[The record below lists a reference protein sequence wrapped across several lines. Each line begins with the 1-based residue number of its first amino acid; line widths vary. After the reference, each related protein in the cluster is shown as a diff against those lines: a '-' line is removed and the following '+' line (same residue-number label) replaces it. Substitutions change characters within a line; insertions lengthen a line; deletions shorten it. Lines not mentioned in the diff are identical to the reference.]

1 MIKILL
7 VEDDKIIVASLS
19 EYLNSEGYLVRSVS
33 GQTAAMKL
41 LAEEKADLVL
51 LDVSLAE
58 GNGFAACRAIKA
70 EFDIPVIFLTAS
82 GDEFSTVTGF
92 DLGADDYIPKPFRPR
107 ELISRIRNVLR
118 LTGSMGKTV
127 KLGDVVVDTEKGTAV
142 KNSRDLFLSALEYG
156 AVYDAAYKDYEDIRD
171 SDRVSS
177 AAYAQVLGYAKI
189 DSANERKPYLYVLG
203 GDVASGYYKTMPVH
217 LILGTLPKDSTEII
231 LPEHLTSNGKV
242 NYKLGDTVTLDVG
255 DRTLDGR
262 RLGQDTPVYT
272 YDSETQ
278 VEIMSGE
285 RLENTEPRT
294 YTVVGIYE
302 RPTFEDYSAPGYTA
316 LTAADTKSADQSL
329 IHCYFKMHK
338 PAGVYDFMK
347 EMGYTQEHRYAYN
360 TKVLLYSGTAPF
372 DSFLTAFYSLAAII
386 IALIVF
392 GSVSL
397 IYNAFSISVSERT
410 RQFGLLSS
418 VGATRKQLRRMVLFE
433 ALAVSIV
440 GIPLGILVGIG
451 GIGIT
456 LLLIGDKFFSIVRVD
471 IPMRL
476 CVSWQAVVIAAV
488 IALVTVLISAWIPS
502 KRATGVSA
510 VEAIRQSMDIK
521 VSGRPVRTSKLAY
534 KLFGLP
540 GVLAGKH
547 YKRNRKKYRT
557 TVVSLF
563 MSIVLFVSAA
573 AFTDYMMES
582 AEGGLASDQF
592 DLIYAAESDAS
603 AAMTPDE
610 LLELLFSEPNVTGGT
625 YTKKQFLQG
634 DISREYVT
642 AMYADRFADFGMERE
657 DAAPKDFSISGY
669 LYFVADAEFNRL
681 LEKYNLKEAD
691 YYDRDKPLG
700 IALDRNIELDRRLE
714 KYVTLDSLQGDGC
727 VIEGLYYVEID
738 GYYRK
743 DSRIDEN
750 GNKVVL
756 YQNRDNENDII
767 ELPYE
772 ESFAKYTLRSEKT
785 IEEAPFFV
793 SRSTP
798 VAINMIYPYSMLES
812 VVPEA
817 ALNQFRNT
825 EYFLTS
831 SDHAASFENLATM
844 LTENGLSSRQLFD
857 YAANAE
863 TNRNVVTII
872 RVFAYGFIVL
882 ISLIAAANVFNT
894 ISTNISL
901 RRREFAMLKSVGMT
915 QKGFRRMMNYECLLY
930 GSKALLL
937 GLPVS
942 CGITYLIYRAVTTA
956 YETSFHLPWAA
967 IGIAVLSVFL
977 VVFATM
983 MYSMS
988 KVKKDNPIDAL
999 KNENL

>member
-1 MIKILL
+1 MNVFNKVTLESLKKNRTRTI
-7 VEDDKIIVASLS
+7 VTIIGIMLS
-19 EYLNSEGYLVRSVS
+19 
-33 GQTAAMKL
+33 AAMIC
-41 LAEEKADLVL
+41 ASTTLV
-51 LDVSLAE
+51 SSMQ
-58 GNGFAACRAIKA
+58 NF
-70 EFDIPVIFLTAS
+70 
-82 GDEFSTVTGF
+82 
-92 DLGADDYIPKPFRPR
+92 
-107 ELISRIRNVLR
+107 VLR
-118 LTGSMGKTV
+118 CAIHID
-127 KLGDVVVDTEKGTAV
+127 GDW
-142 KNSRDLFLSALEYG
+142 YG
-156 AVYDAAYKDYEDIRD
+156 AVYDAAYKNYEDIRD

-203 GDVASGYYKTMPVH
+203 GDVASGYFETMPVH
-217 LILGTLPKDSTEII
+217 LILGALPKDSTEII

-262 RLGQDTPVYT
+262 RLGQNTPVYA
-272 YDSETQ
+272 YDSETHTE
-278 VEIMSGE
+278 VMSGE

-329 IHCYFKMHK
+329 IHCYFKLHK
-338 PAGVYDFMK
+338 PAGVYDFMRK
-347 EMGYTQEHRYAYN
+347 MGYTQEYRYAYN

-372 DSFLTAFYSLAAII
+372 DSFLTTFYSLAAII

-433 ALAVSIV
+433 ALAVSAV

-456 LLLIGDKFFSIVRVD
+456 LLLIGDKFSSIVRAD

-502 KRATGVSA
+502 KRATGVSV

-573 AFTDYMMES
+573 AFTDYMTES

-603 AAMTPDE
+603 AAMTPDA
-610 LLELLFSEPNVTGGT
+610 LLELFFSESNVTGGT

-657 DAAPKDFSISGY
+657 DAAPKELGISGY

-714 KYVTLDSLQGDGC
+714 KYVTLDTLKGDGC

-756 YQNRDNENDII
+756 YQSRDNENDII
-767 ELPYE
+767 ELPYK

-831 SDHAASFENLATM
+831 SDHTASFENLAPV

-857 YAANAE
+857 YAANSE
-863 TNRNVVTII
+863 TNRNVITII

-901 RRREFAMLKSVGMT
+901 RHREFAMLKSVGMT

>member
-1 MIKILL
+1 MNVFNKVTLESLKKNRTRTI
-7 VEDDKIIVASLS
+7 VTIIGIMLS
-19 EYLNSEGYLVRSVS
+19 
-33 GQTAAMKL
+33 AAMIC
-41 LAEEKADLVL
+41 ASTTLV
-51 LDVSLAE
+51 SSMQ
-58 GNGFAACRAIKA
+58 NF
-70 EFDIPVIFLTAS
+70 
-82 GDEFSTVTGF
+82 
-92 DLGADDYIPKPFRPR
+92 
-107 ELISRIRNVLR
+107 VLR
-118 LTGSMGKTV
+118 CAIRID
-127 KLGDVVVDTEKGTAV
+127 GDW
-142 KNSRDLFLSALEYG
+142 YG

-203 GDVASGYYKTMPVH
+203 GDVASGYFKTMPVH

-242 NYKLGDTVTLDVG
+242 NYKLGDIVTLDVG

-316 LTAADTKSADQSL
+316 LTAADTKSADQAP
-329 IHCYFKMHK
+329 IHCYFKLHK
-338 PAGVYDFMK
+338 PAGVYDFMR
-347 EMGYTQEHRYAYN
+347 EMGYTQEYRYAYN

-476 CVSWQAVVIAAV
+476 CVSWQAVFIAAV

-502 KRATGVSA
+502 KRATRVSA

-603 AAMTPDE
+603 AAMTPDA
-610 LLELLFSEPNVTGGT
+610 LLELLFSEQNVTGGT

-642 AMYADRFADFGMERE
+642 AMFADRFSNFGMESE
-657 DAAPKDFSISGY
+657 DRAPKELGISGY

-681 LEKYNLKEAD
+681 LEKYDLKEAD

-700 IALDRNIELDRRLE
+700 VALDRNIELDRRLE
-714 KYVTLDSLQGDGC
+714 KYVTLDTLKGDGC

-756 YQNRDNENDII
+756 YQNRDNESDII
-767 ELPYE
+767 ELPCG

-831 SDHAASFENLATM
+831 SNHAASFENLATM

-983 MYSMS
+983 MYAMR

>member
-1 MIKILL
+1 
-7 VEDDKIIVASLS
+7 
-19 EYLNSEGYLVRSVS
+19 
-33 GQTAAMKL
+33 
-41 LAEEKADLVL
+41 
-51 LDVSLAE
+51 
-58 GNGFAACRAIKA
+58 
-70 EFDIPVIFLTAS
+70 
-82 GDEFSTVTGF
+82 
-92 DLGADDYIPKPFRPR
+92 
-107 ELISRIRNVLR
+107 
-118 LTGSMGKTV
+118 
-127 KLGDVVVDTEKGTAV
+127 
-142 KNSRDLFLSALEYG
+142 
-156 AVYDAAYKDYEDIRD
+156 
-171 SDRVSS
+171 
-177 AAYAQVLGYAKI
+177 
-189 DSANERKPYLYVLG
+189 
-203 GDVASGYYKTMPVH
+203 
-217 LILGTLPKDSTEII
+217 
-231 LPEHLTSNGKV
+231 
-242 NYKLGDTVTLDVG
+242 
-255 DRTLDGR
+255 
-262 RLGQDTPVYT
+262 
-272 YDSETQ
+272 
-278 VEIMSGE
+278 MSGE

-302 RPTFEDYSAPGYTA
+302 RPAFEDYSAPGYTA
-316 LTAADTKSADQSL
+316 LTAADPKSAEQSP
-329 IHCYFKMHK
+329 IHCYFKLHK

-347 EMGYTQEHRYAYN
+347 EMGYTQEYRYAYN

-502 KRATGVSA
+502 KRATSVSA

-603 AAMTPDE
+603 SAMTPDA
-610 LLELLFSEPNVTGGT
+610 LLELLFSEQNVTGGT

-642 AMYADRFADFGMERE
+642 AMFADRFADFGMERE
-657 DAAPKDFSISGY
+657 DAAPKELGISGY

-691 YYDRDKPLG
+691 YYDRDNPLG
-700 IALDRNIELDRRLE
+700 IALDRNIEFDRRLE
-714 KYVTLDSLQGDGC
+714 KYVTLDTLKGDGC

-756 YQNRDNENDII
+756 YQSRDNENDII

-798 VAINMIYPYSMLES
+798 VAINMIYPYSILES
-812 VVPEA
+812 VIPEA

-831 SDHAASFENLATM
+831 SNHTASFENLATV

-915 QKGFRRMMNYECLLY
+915 QKGFRRMMNCECLLY

-942 CGITYLIYRAVTTA
+942 CCITYLIYRAVTTA

-983 MYSMS
+983 MYAMR

>member
-1 MIKILL
+1 MNVFNKVTLESLKKNRTRTI
-7 VEDDKIIVASLS
+7 VTIIGIMLS
-19 EYLNSEGYLVRSVS
+19 
-33 GQTAAMKL
+33 AAMIC
-41 LAEEKADLVL
+41 ASTTLVSSMQNFVL
-51 LDVSLAE
+51 RCEIYS
-58 GNGFAACRAIKA
+58 
-70 EFDIPVIFLTAS
+70 S
-82 GDEFSTVTGF
+82 GDWH
-92 DLGADDYIPKPFRPR
+92 
-107 ELISRIRNVLR
+107 
-118 LTGSMGKTV
+118 
-127 KLGDVVVDTEKGTAV
+127 
-142 KNSRDLFLSALEYG
+142 G

-171 SDRVSS
+171 SGKVSS

-203 GDVASGYYKTMPVH
+203 GDVASGYFKTMPVH

-255 DRTLDGR
+255 DRTLDGK

-272 YDSETQ
+272 YDSETHTE
-278 VEIMSGE
+278 VMSGE

-294 YTVVGIYE
+294 YTVVGIYK
-302 RPTFEDYSAPGYTA
+302 RPAFEDYSAPGYTA
-316 LTAADTKSADQSL
+316 LTAADPKSAEQSP
-329 IHCYFKMHK
+329 IHCYFKLHK

-347 EMGYTQEHRYAYN
+347 EMGYTQEYRYAYN
-360 TKVLLYSGTAPF
+360 TKVLLYSGAAPF

-433 ALAVSIV
+433 ALTVSAV

-456 LLLIGDKFFSIVRVD
+456 LLLIGDKFSSIVRAD

-573 AFTDYMMES
+573 AFTDYMMET

-592 DLIYAAESDAS
+592 DLIYAAESGVS
-603 AAMTPDE
+603 AAMTPDA
-610 LLELLFSEPNVTGGT
+610 LLDLLFSEQNVTGGT

-642 AMYADRFADFGMERE
+642 AMFADRFADFGMERE
-657 DAAPKDFSISGY
+657 DAAPKELSISGY

-700 IALDRNIELDRRLE
+700 IALDRNIEFDRRLE

-831 SDHAASFENLATM
+831 SNHTASFENLATV

>member
-1 MIKILL
+1 MNVFNKVTLESLKKNRTRTI
-7 VEDDKIIVASLS
+7 VTIIGIMLS
-19 EYLNSEGYLVRSVS
+19 
-33 GQTAAMKL
+33 AAMIC
-41 LAEEKADLVL
+41 ASTTFVSSMQNFVL
-51 LDVSLAE
+51 RCEIYS
-58 GNGFAACRAIKA
+58 
-70 EFDIPVIFLTAS
+70 S
-82 GDEFSTVTGF
+82 GDWH
-92 DLGADDYIPKPFRPR
+92 
-107 ELISRIRNVLR
+107 
-118 LTGSMGKTV
+118 
-127 KLGDVVVDTEKGTAV
+127 
-142 KNSRDLFLSALEYG
+142 G

-171 SDRVSS
+171 SGKVSS

-203 GDVASGYYKTMPVH
+203 GDVVSGYFETMPVH
-217 LILGTLPKDSTEII
+217 LLLGTLPKDSTEII

-242 NYKLGDTVTLDVG
+242 NYKLGDTVTLNVG
-255 DRTLDGR
+255 NRTLDGR

-278 VEIMSGE
+278 VEVMSGE

-302 RPTFEDYSAPGYTA
+302 RPAFEDYSAPGYTA
-316 LTAADTKSADQSL
+316 LTAADTKSADQAP
-329 IHCYFKMHK
+329 IHCYFKLHK

-347 EMGYTQEHRYAYN
+347 EMGYTQEYSYAYN
-360 TKVLLYSGTAPF
+360 TTVLLYSGTAPF

-456 LLLIGDKFFSIVRVD
+456 LLLIGDKFSSIVRAD
-471 IPMRL
+471 IPMRI

-502 KRATGVSA
+502 KRATSVSA

-592 DLIYAAESDAS
+592 DLVYAAESDAS
-603 AAMTPDE
+603 AAMTPDA
-610 LLELLFSEPNVTGGT
+610 LLELLFSEQNVTGGT

-642 AMYADRFADFGMERE
+642 AMFADRFADFGMERE
-657 DAAPKDFSISGY
+657 DAAPKEFGISGY

-691 YYDRDKPLG
+691 YYDRDNPLG

-714 KYVTLDSLQGDGC
+714 KYVTLDTLQGDGC

-831 SDHAASFENLATM
+831 SDHTASFENLATV

-863 TNRNVVTII
+863 TNRNVITII

>member
-1 MIKILL
+1 MNVFNKVTLESLEKNRTRTI
-7 VEDDKIIVASLS
+7 VTIIGIMLS
-19 EYLNSEGYLVRSVS
+19 
-33 GQTAAMKL
+33 AAMIC
-41 LAEEKADLVL
+41 ASTTLV
-51 LDVSLAE
+51 S
-58 GNGFAACRAIKA
+58 
-70 EFDIPVIFLTAS
+70 S
-82 GDEFSTVTGF
+82 M
-92 DLGADDYIPKPFRPR
+92 
-107 ELISRIRNVLR
+107 RNFVLR
-118 LTGSMGKTV
+118 CAIHID
-127 KLGDVVVDTEKGTAV
+127 GDW
-142 KNSRDLFLSALEYG
+142 YG

-203 GDVASGYYKTMPVH
+203 GDVASGYFKTMPVH

-316 LTAADTKSADQSL
+316 LTAADTKSADQAP
-329 IHCYFKMHK
+329 IHCYFKLHK

-347 EMGYTQEHRYAYN
+347 EMGYTQEYRYAYN

-456 LLLIGDKFFSIVRVD
+456 LLLIGDKFFSIVRVA

-502 KRATGVSA
+502 KRATRVSA

-603 AAMTPDE
+603 AAMTPDA

-642 AMYADRFADFGMERE
+642 AMFADRFSSFGTESE
-657 DAAPKDFSISGY
+657 DAAPKELGISGY

-714 KYVTLDSLQGDGC
+714 KYVTLDTLQGDGC

-812 VVPEA
+812 VIPEA

-831 SDHAASFENLATM
+831 SNHTASFENLATV

-882 ISLIAAANVFNT
+882 ISLIAVANVFNT

-983 MYSMS
+983 IYAMR
-988 KVKKDNPIDAL
+988 KAKKDNPIDAL

>member
-1 MIKILL
+1 MNVFSKVTLESL
-7 VEDDKIIVASLS
+7 KKNRTRTVVTIIGIMLS
-19 EYLNSEGYLVRSVS
+19 
-33 GQTAAMKL
+33 AAMIC
-41 LAEEKADLVL
+41 ASTTFVSSMQNFVL
-51 LDVSLAE
+51 RCEIYS
-58 GNGFAACRAIKA
+58 
-70 EFDIPVIFLTAS
+70 S
-82 GDEFSTVTGF
+82 GDWH
-92 DLGADDYIPKPFRPR
+92 
-107 ELISRIRNVLR
+107 
-118 LTGSMGKTV
+118 
-127 KLGDVVVDTEKGTAV
+127 
-142 KNSRDLFLSALEYG
+142 G

-171 SDRVSS
+171 SGKVSS

-189 DSANERKPYLYVLG
+189 GSANEYKPYLYVLG
-203 GDVASGYYKTMPVH
+203 GDAASGYFETMPVH
-217 LILGTLPKDSTEII
+217 LLLGTLPKDSTEII

-242 NYKLGDTVTLDVG
+242 NYTLGDTVTLEVG
-255 DRTLDGR
+255 DRTLDGK

-272 YDSETQ
+272 YDSETHTE
-278 VEIMSGE
+278 VMSGE

-302 RPTFEDYSAPGYTA
+302 RPAFEDYSAPGYTA
-316 LTAADTKSADQSL
+316 LTAADPKSADQSP
-329 IHCYFKMHK
+329 IHCYFKLHK

-347 EMGYTQEHRYAYN
+347 EMGYTQEYRYAYN

-418 VGATRKQLRRMVLFE
+418 VGATKKQLRKMVLFE

-502 KRATGVSA
+502 KRATRVSA

-603 AAMTPDE
+603 SAMTPDE
-610 LLELLFSEPNVTGGT
+610 LLDLLFSDQNVTGGT

-642 AMYADRFADFGMERE
+642 AMFADRFSNFGMESE
-657 DAAPKDFSISGY
+657 DRAPKELGISGY

-681 LEKYNLKEAD
+681 LEKYDLKEAD
-691 YYDRDKPLG
+691 YYDRDNPLG

-714 KYVTLDSLQGDGC
+714 KYVTLDTLQGDGC

-817 ALNQFRNT
+817 VLNQFRNT

-831 SDHAASFENLATM
+831 SNHTASFENLAPV

-863 TNRNVVTII
+863 TDRNVVTII

-983 MYSMS
+983 MYTMR

>member
-1 MIKILL
+1 MNVFSKVTLESLKKNRTRTVVTIIGILL
-7 VEDDKIIVASLS
+7 S
-19 EYLNSEGYLVRSVS
+19 
-33 GQTAAMKL
+33 AAMIC
-41 LAEEKADLVL
+41 ASTTLVSSMQNFVL
-51 LDVSLAE
+51 RCEIYS
-58 GNGFAACRAIKA
+58 
-70 EFDIPVIFLTAS
+70 S
-82 GDEFSTVTGF
+82 GDWH
-92 DLGADDYIPKPFRPR
+92 
-107 ELISRIRNVLR
+107 
-118 LTGSMGKTV
+118 
-127 KLGDVVVDTEKGTAV
+127 
-142 KNSRDLFLSALEYG
+142 G

-171 SDRVSS
+171 SGKVSS
-177 AAYAQVLGYAKI
+177 AAHAQVLGYAKI

-203 GDVASGYYKTMPVH
+203 GDVASGYFKTMPVH
-217 LILGTLPKDSTEII
+217 LILGTLPKDPTEII

-242 NYKLGDTVTLDVG
+242 NYTLGDTVTLDVG

-316 LTAADTKSADQSL
+316 LTAADTKSADQAP
-329 IHCYFKMHK
+329 IHCYFKLHK

-347 EMGYTQEHRYAYN
+347 EMGYTQEYRYAYN

-502 KRATGVSA
+502 KRATRVSA

-603 AAMTPDE
+603 SAMTPDE
-610 LLELLFSEPNVTGGT
+610 LLDLLFSDQNVTGGT

-642 AMYADRFADFGMERE
+642 AMYAGRFADFGMERE
-657 DAAPKDFSISGY
+657 DAAPKELSISGY

-691 YYDRDKPLG
+691 YYDREKPLG
-700 IALDRNIELDRRLE
+700 LALDRNIELDRRLE
-714 KYVTLDSLQGDGC
+714 KYVTLDTLKGDGC

-756 YQNRDNENDII
+756 YQNRDNESDII
-767 ELPYE
+767 ELPYG

-812 VVPEA
+812 VIPEA

-825 EYFLTS
+825 EYFLIS
-831 SDHAASFENLATM
+831 SNHAASFENLATM

-863 TNRNVVTII
+863 TNRNVITII

-983 MYSMS
+983 MYAMS

>member
-1 MIKILL
+1 MNVFNKVTLESLKKNRTRTI
-7 VEDDKIIVASLS
+7 VTIIGIMLS
-19 EYLNSEGYLVRSVS
+19 
-33 GQTAAMKL
+33 AAMIC
-41 LAEEKADLVL
+41 ASTTLV
-51 LDVSLAE
+51 SSMQ
-58 GNGFAACRAIKA
+58 NF
-70 EFDIPVIFLTAS
+70 
-82 GDEFSTVTGF
+82 
-92 DLGADDYIPKPFRPR
+92 
-107 ELISRIRNVLR
+107 VLR
-118 LTGSMGKTV
+118 CAIHID
-127 KLGDVVVDTEKGTAV
+127 GDW
-142 KNSRDLFLSALEYG
+142 YG

-189 DSANERKPYLYVLG
+189 DSANEYKPYLYVLG
-203 GDVASGYYKTMPVH
+203 GDVASGYFKTMPVH

-316 LTAADTKSADQSL
+316 LTAADTKSADQTP
-329 IHCYFKMHK
+329 IHCYFKLHK

-347 EMGYTQEHRYAYN
+347 EMGYTQEYRYAYN

-418 VGATRKQLRRMVLFE
+418 VGATKKQLRRMVLFE

-603 AAMTPDE
+603 AAMTPDA
-610 LLELLFSEPNVTGGT
+610 LLELLFSEQNVTGGT

-634 DISREYVT
+634 DISHEYVT
-642 AMYADRFADFGMERE
+642 AMYAGRFADFGTESE

-681 LEKYNLKEAD
+681 LEKYDLKEAD

-714 KYVTLDSLQGDGC
+714 KYVTLDTLKGDGC

-812 VVPEA
+812 VIPEA

-831 SDHAASFENLATM
+831 SDHTASFENLTPV

-983 MYSMS
+983 MYAMS

>member
-1 MIKILL
+1 MNVFNKVTLESLKKNRTRTI
-7 VEDDKIIVASLS
+7 VTIIGIMLS
-19 EYLNSEGYLVRSVS
+19 
-33 GQTAAMKL
+33 AAMIC
-41 LAEEKADLVL
+41 ASTTLV
-51 LDVSLAE
+51 S
-58 GNGFAACRAIKA
+58 
-70 EFDIPVIFLTAS
+70 S
-82 GDEFSTVTGF
+82 M
-92 DLGADDYIPKPFRPR
+92 
-107 ELISRIRNVLR
+107 RNFVLR
-118 LTGSMGKTV
+118 CAIHID
-127 KLGDVVVDTEKGTAV
+127 GDW
-142 KNSRDLFLSALEYG
+142 YG

-203 GDVASGYYKTMPVH
+203 GDVASGYFKTMPVH

-831 SDHAASFENLATM
+831 SNHTASFENLATV

>member
-1 MIKILL
+1 MNVFNKVTLESLKKNRTRTI
-7 VEDDKIIVASLS
+7 VTIIGIMLS
-19 EYLNSEGYLVRSVS
+19 
-33 GQTAAMKL
+33 AAMTC
-41 LAEEKADLVL
+41 ASTTFVSSMQNFVL
-51 LDVSLAE
+51 RCEIYS
-58 GNGFAACRAIKA
+58 
-70 EFDIPVIFLTAS
+70 S
-82 GDEFSTVTGF
+82 GDWH
-92 DLGADDYIPKPFRPR
+92 
-107 ELISRIRNVLR
+107 
-118 LTGSMGKTV
+118 
-127 KLGDVVVDTEKGTAV
+127 
-142 KNSRDLFLSALEYG
+142 G

-171 SDRVSS
+171 SGKVSS

-203 GDVASGYYKTMPVH
+203 GDVASGYFETMPVH
-217 LILGTLPKDSTEII
+217 LLLGTLPKDSTEII

-242 NYKLGDTVTLDVG
+242 NYKLGDTVTLNVG
-255 DRTLDGR
+255 NRTLDGR
-262 RLGQDTPVYT
+262 RLGQGTPVYT

-278 VEIMSGE
+278 VEVMSGE

-302 RPTFEDYSAPGYTA
+302 RPAFEDYSAPGYTA
-316 LTAADTKSADQSL
+316 LTAADTKSADQAP
-329 IHCYFKMHK
+329 IHCYFKLHK

-347 EMGYTQEHRYAYN
+347 EMGYTQEYRYAYN

-418 VGATRKQLRRMVLFE
+418 VGATKKQLRRMVLFE
-433 ALAVSIV
+433 ALAVSAV

-456 LLLIGDKFFSIVRVD
+456 LLLIGDKFSSIVRAD
-471 IPMRL
+471 IPMRI
-476 CVSWQAVVIAAV
+476 CVSWQAVLIAAV

-603 AAMTPDE
+603 SAMTPDA
-610 LLELLFSEPNVTGGT
+610 LLELLFSESNVTGGT

-642 AMYADRFADFGMERE
+642 AMFADRFSNLGMERE
-657 DAAPKDFSISGY
+657 DAAPKELGISGY

-714 KYVTLDSLQGDGC
+714 KYVTLDTLQGDGC
-727 VIEGLYYVEID
+727 MIEGLYYVEID

-812 VVPEA
+812 VIPEA

-831 SDHAASFENLATM
+831 SNHTASFENLATV

>member
-1 MIKILL
+1 MNVFNKVTLESLKKNRTRTIVTIIGIIL
-7 VEDDKIIVASLS
+7 S
-19 EYLNSEGYLVRSVS
+19 
-33 GQTAAMKL
+33 AAMIC
-41 LAEEKADLVL
+41 ASTTFVSSMQNFVL
-51 LDVSLAE
+51 RCEIYS
-58 GNGFAACRAIKA
+58 
-70 EFDIPVIFLTAS
+70 S
-82 GDEFSTVTGF
+82 GDWH
-92 DLGADDYIPKPFRPR
+92 
-107 ELISRIRNVLR
+107 
-118 LTGSMGKTV
+118 
-127 KLGDVVVDTEKGTAV
+127 
-142 KNSRDLFLSALEYG
+142 G

-171 SDRVSS
+171 SGKVSS

-203 GDVASGYYKTMPVH
+203 GDVVSGYFETMPVH
-217 LILGTLPKDSTEII
+217 LLLGMLPKDSTEII

-242 NYKLGDTVTLDVG
+242 NYKLGDTVTLNVG
-255 DRTLDGR
+255 NRTLDGR
-262 RLGQDTPVYT
+262 RLGQGTPVYT

-302 RPTFEDYSAPGYTA
+302 RPAFEDYSAPGYTA
-316 LTAADTKSADQSL
+316 LTAADTKSADQAP
-329 IHCYFKMHK
+329 IHCYFKLHK

-347 EMGYTQEHRYAYN
+347 EMGYTQEYRYAYN
-360 TKVLLYSGTAPF
+360 TTVLLYSGTAPF

-603 AAMTPDE
+603 SAMTPDA
-610 LLELLFSEPNVTGGT
+610 LLELLFSEQNVTGGT

-642 AMYADRFADFGMERE
+642 AMFADRFADFGMESE
-657 DAAPKDFSISGY
+657 DRAPKDFSISGY

-714 KYVTLDSLQGDGC
+714 KYVTLDTLKGDGC

-831 SDHAASFENLATM
+831 SNHTASFENLAPV

>member
-1 MIKILL
+1 MNVFSKVTLESL
-7 VEDDKIIVASLS
+7 KKNRTRTVVTIIGIMLS
-19 EYLNSEGYLVRSVS
+19 
-33 GQTAAMKL
+33 AAMIC
-41 LAEEKADLVL
+41 ASTTFVSSMQNFVL
-51 LDVSLAE
+51 RCEIYS
-58 GNGFAACRAIKA
+58 
-70 EFDIPVIFLTAS
+70 S
-82 GDEFSTVTGF
+82 GDWH
-92 DLGADDYIPKPFRPR
+92 
-107 ELISRIRNVLR
+107 
-118 LTGSMGKTV
+118 
-127 KLGDVVVDTEKGTAV
+127 
-142 KNSRDLFLSALEYG
+142 G

-171 SDRVSS
+171 SGKVSS

-189 DSANERKPYLYVLG
+189 GSANEYKPYLYVLG
-203 GDVASGYYKTMPVH
+203 GDAASGYFETMPVH
-217 LILGTLPKDSTEII
+217 LLLGTLPKDSTEII

-242 NYKLGDTVTLDVG
+242 NYTLGDTVTLEVG
-255 DRTLDGR
+255 DRTLDGK

-272 YDSETQ
+272 YDSETHTE
-278 VEIMSGE
+278 VMSGE

-302 RPTFEDYSAPGYTA
+302 RPAFEDYSAPGYTA
-316 LTAADTKSADQSL
+316 LTAADPKSADQSP
-329 IHCYFKMHK
+329 IHCYFKLHK

-347 EMGYTQEHRYAYN
+347 AMGYTQEYRYAYN

-410 RQFGLLSS
+410 KQFGLLSS
-418 VGATRKQLRRMVLFE
+418 VGATKKQLRRMVLFE
-433 ALAVSIV
+433 ALTVSAV

-456 LLLIGDKFFSIVRVD
+456 LLLIGDKFSSIVRAD

-540 GVLAGKH
+540 SVLAGKH

-603 AAMTPDE
+603 AAMTPDA
-610 LLELLFSEPNVTGGT
+610 LLELLFSEQNVTGGT

-642 AMYADRFADFGMERE
+642 AMFADRFADFGMERE
-657 DAAPKDFSISGY
+657 DATPKELSISGY

-691 YYDRDKPLG
+691 YYDREKPLG
-700 IALDRNIELDRRLE
+700 LALDRNIELDRRLE
-714 KYVTLDSLQGDGC
+714 KYVTLDTLKGDGC

-772 ESFAKYTLRSEKT
+772 EYFAKYTLRSEKT

-798 VAINMIYPYSMLES
+798 VAINMIYPYSMIES

-831 SDHAASFENLATM
+831 SDHAASFENLATV

-915 QKGFRRMMNYECLLY
+915 QKGFRRMMNCECLLY

-942 CGITYLIYRAVTTA
+942 CGITYLIYRAITTA

-983 MYSMS
+983 MYAMR
-988 KVKKDNPIDAL
+988 KVKKDHPIDAL

>member
-1 MIKILL
+1 MQ
-7 VEDDKIIVASLS
+7 
-19 EYLNSEGYLVRSVS
+19 NF
-33 GQTAAMKL
+33 
-41 LAEEKADLVL
+41 VL
-51 LDVSLAE
+51 RCEIYS
-58 GNGFAACRAIKA
+58 
-70 EFDIPVIFLTAS
+70 S
-82 GDEFSTVTGF
+82 GDWH
-92 DLGADDYIPKPFRPR
+92 
-107 ELISRIRNVLR
+107 
-118 LTGSMGKTV
+118 
-127 KLGDVVVDTEKGTAV
+127 
-142 KNSRDLFLSALEYG
+142 G

-171 SDRVSS
+171 SGKVSS

-203 GDVASGYYKTMPVH
+203 GDVASGYFETMPVH
-217 LILGTLPKDSTEII
+217 LILGTLPKDPTEII

-242 NYKLGDTVTLDVG
+242 NYTLGDTVTLDVG

-316 LTAADTKSADQSL
+316 LTAADTKSADQSP
-329 IHCYFKMHK
+329 IHCYFKLHK

-347 EMGYTQEHRYAYN
+347 EMGYTQEYRYAYN

-456 LLLIGDKFFSIVRVD
+456 LLLIGDKFSSIVRAD
-471 IPMRL
+471 IPMRI
-476 CVSWQAVVIAAV
+476 CVSWQAILIAAV
-488 IALVTVLISAWIPS
+488 IALITVLISAWIPS

-603 AAMTPDE
+603 SAMTPDA
-610 LLELLFSEPNVTGGT
+610 LLDLLFSEQNVTGGT

-642 AMYADRFADFGMERE
+642 AMFADRFSNFGMESE
-657 DAAPKDFSISGY
+657 DRAPKELGISGY

-691 YYDRDKPLG
+691 YYDRDNPLG
-700 IALDRNIELDRRLE
+700 IALDRNIEFDRRLE
-714 KYVTLDSLQGDGC
+714 KFVTLDTLKGDGC

-738 GYYRK
+738 GYYRI

-812 VVPEA
+812 VIPEA

-831 SDHAASFENLATM
+831 SNHAASFENLATM

-863 TNRNVVTII
+863 TNRNVITII

-983 MYSMS
+983 MYSMR

>member
-1 MIKILL
+1 MNVFNKVTLESL
-7 VEDDKIIVASLS
+7 KKNRTRTVVTIIGIMLS
-19 EYLNSEGYLVRSVS
+19 
-33 GQTAAMKL
+33 AAMIC
-41 LAEEKADLVL
+41 ASTTFVSSMQNFVL
-51 LDVSLAE
+51 RCEIYS
-58 GNGFAACRAIKA
+58 
-70 EFDIPVIFLTAS
+70 S
-82 GDEFSTVTGF
+82 GDWH
-92 DLGADDYIPKPFRPR
+92 
-107 ELISRIRNVLR
+107 
-118 LTGSMGKTV
+118 
-127 KLGDVVVDTEKGTAV
+127 
-142 KNSRDLFLSALEYG
+142 G

-171 SDRVSS
+171 SGKVSS

-189 DSANERKPYLYVLG
+189 DSANEHKPYLYVLG
-203 GDVASGYYKTMPVH
+203 GDVASGYFETMPVH

-242 NYKLGDTVTLDVG
+242 NYKLGDTVTLEVG

-316 LTAADTKSADQSL
+316 LTAADTNSADQAP
-329 IHCYFKMHK
+329 IHCYFKLHK

-347 EMGYTQEHRYAYN
+347 EMGYTQEYRYAYN

-456 LLLIGDKFFSIVRVD
+456 LLLIGDKFFSIVRVN

-502 KRATGVSA
+502 KRATRVSA

-603 AAMTPDE
+603 AAMTPDA
-610 LLELLFSEPNVTGGT
+610 LLELLFSEQNVTGGT

-657 DAAPKDFSISGY
+657 DATPKDLSISGY
-669 LYFVADAEFNRL
+669 LYFVADAEFNKL
-681 LEKYNLKEAD
+681 LEKYNLKESD

-714 KYVTLDSLQGDGC
+714 KYVTLDTLKGDGC

-756 YQNRDNENDII
+756 YQNRDNESDII
-767 ELPYE
+767 ELPYG

-831 SDHAASFENLATM
+831 SNHAASFENLATM

-863 TNRNVVTII
+863 TNRNVITII

-915 QKGFRRMMNYECLLY
+915 QKGFRRMMNCECLLY

>member
-1 MIKILL
+1 
-7 VEDDKIIVASLS
+7 
-19 EYLNSEGYLVRSVS
+19 
-33 GQTAAMKL
+33 
-41 LAEEKADLVL
+41 
-51 LDVSLAE
+51 
-58 GNGFAACRAIKA
+58 
-70 EFDIPVIFLTAS
+70 
-82 GDEFSTVTGF
+82 
-92 DLGADDYIPKPFRPR
+92 
-107 ELISRIRNVLR
+107 
-118 LTGSMGKTV
+118 
-127 KLGDVVVDTEKGTAV
+127 
-142 KNSRDLFLSALEYG
+142 
-156 AVYDAAYKDYEDIRD
+156 
-171 SDRVSS
+171 
-177 AAYAQVLGYAKI
+177 
-189 DSANERKPYLYVLG
+189 
-203 GDVASGYYKTMPVH
+203 MPVH

-242 NYKLGDTVTLDVG
+242 NYTLGDTVTLDVG

-316 LTAADTKSADQSL
+316 LTAADTKSADQAP
-329 IHCYFKMHK
+329 IHCYFKLHK

-347 EMGYTQEHRYAYN
+347 EMGYTQEYRYAYN

-502 KRATGVSA
+502 KRATRVSA

-603 AAMTPDE
+603 AAMTPDA
-610 LLELLFSEPNVTGGT
+610 LLELLFSEQNVTGGT

-642 AMYADRFADFGMERE
+642 AMFADRFSNLGMESE
-657 DAAPKDFSISGY
+657 DRAPKELGISGY

-691 YYDRDKPLG
+691 YYDREKPLG
-700 IALDRNIELDRRLE
+700 LALDRNIELDRRLE
-714 KYVTLDSLQGDGC
+714 KYVTLDTLKGDGC

-831 SDHAASFENLATM
+831 SDHTASFENLATV

>member
-1 MIKILL
+1 MNVFNKVTLESLKKNRTRTI
-7 VEDDKIIVASLS
+7 VTIIGIMLS
-19 EYLNSEGYLVRSVS
+19 
-33 GQTAAMKL
+33 AAMIC
-41 LAEEKADLVL
+41 ASTTLV
-51 LDVSLAE
+51 SSMQ
-58 GNGFAACRAIKA
+58 NF
-70 EFDIPVIFLTAS
+70 
-82 GDEFSTVTGF
+82 
-92 DLGADDYIPKPFRPR
+92 
-107 ELISRIRNVLR
+107 VLR
-118 LTGSMGKTV
+118 CAIHID
-127 KLGDVVVDTEKGTAV
+127 GDW
-142 KNSRDLFLSALEYG
+142 YG

-203 GDVASGYYKTMPVH
+203 GDVASGYFKTMPVH

-329 IHCYFKMHK
+329 IHCYFKLHK

-347 EMGYTQEHRYAYN
+347 EMGYTQEYRYAYN

-502 KRATGVSA
+502 KRATRISA

-573 AFTDYMMES
+573 AFTDYMTES

-603 AAMTPDE
+603 SAMRPDA
-610 LLELLFSEPNVTGGT
+610 LLELLFSEQNVTGGT

-642 AMYADRFADFGMERE
+642 AMFADRFADFGMESE
-657 DAAPKDFSISGY
+657 DRAPKDFSISGY

-714 KYVTLDSLQGDGC
+714 KYVTLDTLKGDGC

-831 SDHAASFENLATM
+831 SNHTASFENLAPV

-863 TNRNVVTII
+863 TDRNVVTII

-983 MYSMS
+983 MYAMR

>member
-1 MIKILL
+1 MNVFNKVTLESLKKNRTRTI
-7 VEDDKIIVASLS
+7 VTIIGIMLS
-19 EYLNSEGYLVRSVS
+19 
-33 GQTAAMKL
+33 AAMIC
-41 LAEEKADLVL
+41 ASTTLV
-51 LDVSLAE
+51 SSMQ
-58 GNGFAACRAIKA
+58 NF
-70 EFDIPVIFLTAS
+70 
-82 GDEFSTVTGF
+82 
-92 DLGADDYIPKPFRPR
+92 
-107 ELISRIRNVLR
+107 VLR
-118 LTGSMGKTV
+118 CTIHID
-127 KLGDVVVDTEKGTAV
+127 GDW
-142 KNSRDLFLSALEYG
+142 YG
-156 AVYDAAYKDYEDIRD
+156 AVYDAAYKDYEDIRN

-177 AAYAQVLGYAKI
+177 TAYAQVLGYAKI

-203 GDVASGYYKTMPVH
+203 GDVASGYFKTMPVH

-316 LTAADTKSADQSL
+316 LTAADTKSADQSP
-329 IHCYFKMHK
+329 IHCYFKLHK

-347 EMGYTQEHRYAYN
+347 EMGYTQEYRYAYN

-502 KRATGVSA
+502 KRATRVSA

-603 AAMTPDE
+603 SAMTPDA
-610 LLELLFSEPNVTGGT
+610 LLELLFSEQNVTGGT

-642 AMYADRFADFGMERE
+642 AMFADRFADFGMERE
-657 DAAPKDFSISGY
+657 DAAPKNLSISGY

-691 YYDRDKPLG
+691 YYDRDNPLG

-714 KYVTLDSLQGDGC
+714 KYVTLDTLKGDGC

-831 SDHAASFENLATM
+831 SNHTASFENLAPV

-863 TNRNVVTII
+863 TNRNVVTIV

-915 QKGFRRMMNYECLLY
+915 QKGFRRMMNCECLLY

-956 YETSFHLPWAA
+956 YETFFHLPWAA

-983 MYSMS
+983 IYAMR
-988 KVKKDNPIDAL
+988 KAKKDNPIDAL

>member
-1 MIKILL
+1 MNVFNKVTLESLKKNRTRTI
-7 VEDDKIIVASLS
+7 VTIIGIMLS
-19 EYLNSEGYLVRSVS
+19 
-33 GQTAAMKL
+33 AAMIC
-41 LAEEKADLVL
+41 ASTTLV
-51 LDVSLAE
+51 SSMQ
-58 GNGFAACRAIKA
+58 NF
-70 EFDIPVIFLTAS
+70 
-82 GDEFSTVTGF
+82 
-92 DLGADDYIPKPFRPR
+92 
-107 ELISRIRNVLR
+107 VLR
-118 LTGSMGKTV
+118 CAIHID
-127 KLGDVVVDTEKGTAV
+127 GDWYA
-142 KNSRDLFLSALEYG
+142 

-203 GDVASGYYKTMPVH
+203 GDVASGYFETMPVH

-231 LPEHLTSNGKV
+231 LPEHLTLNGKV
-242 NYKLGDTVTLDVG
+242 NYKLGDTVTLDMG

-278 VEIMSGE
+278 VEVMSGE

-302 RPTFEDYSAPGYTA
+302 RPAFEDYSAPGYTA
-316 LTAADTKSADQSL
+316 LTAADSKSAEQSP
-329 IHCYFKMHK
+329 IHCYFKLHK

-347 EMGYTQEHRYAYN
+347 EMGYTQEYRYAYN
-360 TKVLLYSGTAPF
+360 TKVLLYSGATRF

-440 GIPLGILVGIG
+440 GIPLGILAGIG

-476 CVSWQAVVIAAV
+476 CVSWQTVVIAVV

-502 KRATGVSA
+502 KRATSVSA

-563 MSIVLFVSAA
+563 MSIVLFVSAV

-603 AAMTPDE
+603 AAMTPDT
-610 LLELLFSEPNVTGGT
+610 LLELLFSEQNVTGGT

-642 AMYADRFADFGMERE
+642 AMFADRFADFGMERE
-657 DAAPKDFSISGY
+657 DAAPKELGISGY

-681 LEKYNLKEAD
+681 LEKYNLKGAD
-691 YYDRDKPLG
+691 YYDRDNPLG
-700 IALDRNIELDRRLE
+700 IALDRNIEFDRRLE
-714 KYVTLDSLQGDGC
+714 KYVTLDTLKSDGC

-743 DSRIDEN
+743 DSRFDEN

-831 SDHAASFENLATM
+831 SNHTASFENLATV

-942 CGITYLIYRAVTTA
+942 CGITYLIYRAATTA

-983 MYSMS
+983 MYAMS

>member
-1 MIKILL
+1 MNVFSKVTLESL
-7 VEDDKIIVASLS
+7 KKNRTRTVVTIIGIMLS
-19 EYLNSEGYLVRSVS
+19 
-33 GQTAAMKL
+33 AAMIC
-41 LAEEKADLVL
+41 ASTTFVSSMQNFVL
-51 LDVSLAE
+51 RCEIYS
-58 GNGFAACRAIKA
+58 
-70 EFDIPVIFLTAS
+70 S
-82 GDEFSTVTGF
+82 GDWH
-92 DLGADDYIPKPFRPR
+92 
-107 ELISRIRNVLR
+107 
-118 LTGSMGKTV
+118 
-127 KLGDVVVDTEKGTAV
+127 
-142 KNSRDLFLSALEYG
+142 G

-171 SDRVSS
+171 SGKVSS

-189 DSANERKPYLYVLG
+189 GSANEYKPYLYVLG
-203 GDVASGYYKTMPVH
+203 GDAASGYFETMPVH
-217 LILGTLPKDSTEII
+217 LLLGTLPKDSTEII

-242 NYKLGDTVTLDVG
+242 NYKLGDTITLDVG

-316 LTAADTKSADQSL
+316 LTAADTKSADQAP
-329 IHCYFKMHK
+329 IHCYFKLHK

-347 EMGYTQEHRYAYN
+347 EMGYTQEYRYAYN

-502 KRATGVSA
+502 KRATRVSA

-603 AAMTPDE
+603 AAMTPDA
-610 LLELLFSEPNVTGGT
+610 LLELLFSEQNVTGGT

-642 AMYADRFADFGMERE
+642 AMFADRFSNFGMERE
-657 DAAPKDFSISGY
+657 DAAPKELSISGY

-714 KYVTLDSLQGDGC
+714 KYVTLDTLKGDVC

-817 ALNQFRNT
+817 SLNQFHNT

-831 SDHAASFENLATM
+831 SDHTASFENLATV

-863 TNRNVVTII
+863 TNRNVITII

-915 QKGFRRMMNYECLLY
+915 QKGFRRMMNCECLLY

-983 MYSMS
+983 MYAMR

>member
-1 MIKILL
+1 MNVFNKVTLESL
-7 VEDDKIIVASLS
+7 KKNRTRTVVTIIGIMLS
-19 EYLNSEGYLVRSVS
+19 
-33 GQTAAMKL
+33 AAMIC
-41 LAEEKADLVL
+41 ASTTFVSSMQNFVL
-51 LDVSLAE
+51 RCEIYS
-58 GNGFAACRAIKA
+58 
-70 EFDIPVIFLTAS
+70 S
-82 GDEFSTVTGF
+82 GDWH
-92 DLGADDYIPKPFRPR
+92 
-107 ELISRIRNVLR
+107 
-118 LTGSMGKTV
+118 
-127 KLGDVVVDTEKGTAV
+127 
-142 KNSRDLFLSALEYG
+142 G

-171 SDRVSS
+171 SGKVSS

-189 DSANERKPYLYVLG
+189 GSANEYKPYLYVLG
-203 GDVASGYYKTMPVH
+203 GDAASGYFETMPVH
-217 LILGTLPKDSTEII
+217 LLLGTLPKDSTEII

-242 NYKLGDTVTLDVG
+242 NYTLGDTVTLEVG
-255 DRTLDGR
+255 DRTLDGK

-272 YDSETQ
+272 YDSETHTE
-278 VEIMSGE
+278 VMSGE

-302 RPTFEDYSAPGYTA
+302 RPAFEDYSAPGYTA
-316 LTAADTKSADQSL
+316 LTAADPKSAEQSL
-329 IHCYFKMHK
+329 IHCYFKLHK

-347 EMGYTQEHRYAYN
+347 EMGYTQEYRYAYN

-418 VGATRKQLRRMVLFE
+418 VGATKKQLRRMVLFE

-502 KRATGVSA
+502 KRATRVSA

-592 DLIYAAESDAS
+592 DLIYAAESDAT
-603 AAMTPDE
+603 AAMTPDA
-610 LLELLFSEPNVTGGT
+610 LLELLLSEQNVTGGT

-642 AMYADRFADFGMERE
+642 ATYVDRFADFGMESE
-657 DAAPKDFSISGY
+657 DAVPKDLGISGY
-669 LYFVADAEFNRL
+669 LYFVADTEFNRL

-714 KYVTLDSLQGDGC
+714 KYVTLDTLKGDGC

-756 YQNRDNENDII
+756 YQNRDNKSDII
-767 ELPYE
+767 ELPYG
-772 ESFAKYTLRSEKT
+772 ESFAKYTLRSEK
-785 IEEAPFFV
+785 PLRRL
-793 SRSTP
+793 RS
-798 VAINMIYPYSMLES
+798 
-812 VVPEA
+812 
-817 ALNQFRNT
+817 
-825 EYFLTS
+825 
-831 SDHAASFENLATM
+831 
-844 LTENGLSSRQLFD
+844 LS
-857 YAANAE
+857 
-863 TNRNVVTII
+863 
-872 RVFAYGFIVL
+872 
-882 ISLIAAANVFNT
+882 AAA
-894 ISTNISL
+894 
-901 RRREFAMLKSVGMT
+901 RRWPS
-915 QKGFRRMMNYECLLY
+915 
-930 GSKALLL
+930 
-937 GLPVS
+937 
-942 CGITYLIYRAVTTA
+942 I
-956 YETSFHLPWAA
+956 
-967 IGIAVLSVFL
+967 
-977 VVFATM
+977 
-983 MYSMS
+983 
-988 KVKKDNPIDAL
+988 
-999 KNENL
+999 

>member
-1 MIKILL
+1 MNVFNKVTLESLKKNRTRTI
-7 VEDDKIIVASLS
+7 VTIIGIMLS
-19 EYLNSEGYLVRSVS
+19 
-33 GQTAAMKL
+33 AAMIC
-41 LAEEKADLVL
+41 ASTTLVSSMQNFVL
-51 LDVSLAE
+51 RCEIYS
-58 GNGFAACRAIKA
+58 
-70 EFDIPVIFLTAS
+70 S
-82 GDEFSTVTGF
+82 GDWH
-92 DLGADDYIPKPFRPR
+92 
-107 ELISRIRNVLR
+107 
-118 LTGSMGKTV
+118 
-127 KLGDVVVDTEKGTAV
+127 
-142 KNSRDLFLSALEYG
+142 G

-171 SDRVSS
+171 SGRVSF

-203 GDVASGYYKTMPVH
+203 GDAASGYFETMPVH
-217 LILGTLPKDSTEII
+217 LLLGTLPKDSTEII
-231 LPEHLTSNGKV
+231 LPEHLSTNGKV

-255 DRTLDGR
+255 DRMLDGR
-262 RLGQDTPVYT
+262 RLGQDTPIYA
-272 YDSETQ
+272 YDSETHTE
-278 VEIMSGE
+278 VMSSE
-285 RLENTEPRT
+285 RFENTEPRT

-316 LTAADTKSADQSL
+316 LTAADTNSADQSP
-329 IHCYFKMHK
+329 IHCYFKLHK

-347 EMGYTQEHRYAYN
+347 EMGYTQEYRYAYN

-418 VGATRKQLRRMVLFE
+418 VGATKKQLRKMVLFE
-433 ALAVSIV
+433 ALAVSAV

-456 LLLIGDKFFSIVRVD
+456 LLLIGDKFFSIVRAD

-488 IALVTVLISAWIPS
+488 IALITVLISAWIPS
-502 KRATGVSA
+502 KRATRVSA

-603 AAMTPDE
+603 SAMTPDA
-610 LLELLFSEPNVTGGT
+610 LLELLFSEQNVTGGT

-657 DAAPKDFSISGY
+657 DAAPKELGISGY

-681 LEKYNLKEAD
+681 LKKYDLKEAD

-714 KYVTLDSLQGDGC
+714 KYVTLDTLKGDGC

-831 SDHAASFENLATM
+831 SDHTASFENLATV

-857 YAANAE
+857 YAANEE
-863 TNRNVVTII
+863 TNRNVITII

>member
-1 MIKILL
+1 MNVFNKVTLESLEKNRTRTI
-7 VEDDKIIVASLS
+7 VTIIGIMLS
-19 EYLNSEGYLVRSVS
+19 
-33 GQTAAMKL
+33 AAMIC
-41 LAEEKADLVL
+41 ASTTLV
-51 LDVSLAE
+51 S
-58 GNGFAACRAIKA
+58 
-70 EFDIPVIFLTAS
+70 S
-82 GDEFSTVTGF
+82 M
-92 DLGADDYIPKPFRPR
+92 
-107 ELISRIRNVLR
+107 RNFVLR
-118 LTGSMGKTV
+118 CAIHID
-127 KLGDVVVDTEKGTAV
+127 GDW
-142 KNSRDLFLSALEYG
+142 YG

-203 GDVASGYYKTMPVH
+203 GDVASGYFKTMPVH

-278 VEIMSGE
+278 VDVMSGE
-285 RLENTEPRT
+285 RLKNTEPRT

-316 LTAADTKSADQSL
+316 LTAADTKSADQAP
-329 IHCYFKMHK
+329 IHCYFKLHK

-347 EMGYTQEHRYAYN
+347 EMGYTQEYRYAYN

-456 LLLIGDKFFSIVRVD
+456 LLLIGDKFFSIVRVA

-502 KRATGVSA
+502 KRATRVSA

-603 AAMTPDE
+603 AAMTPDA

-642 AMYADRFADFGMERE
+642 AMFADRFSSFGTESE
-657 DAAPKDFSISGY
+657 DAAPKELGISGY

-714 KYVTLDSLQGDGC
+714 KYVTLDTLQGDGC

-812 VVPEA
+812 VIPEA

-831 SDHAASFENLATM
+831 SNHTASFENLATV

>member
-1 MIKILL
+1 MNVFNKVTLESL
-7 VEDDKIIVASLS
+7 KKNRTRTVVTIIGIMLS
-19 EYLNSEGYLVRSVS
+19 
-33 GQTAAMKL
+33 AAMIC
-41 LAEEKADLVL
+41 ASTTLV
-51 LDVSLAE
+51 SSMQ
-58 GNGFAACRAIKA
+58 NF
-70 EFDIPVIFLTAS
+70 
-82 GDEFSTVTGF
+82 
-92 DLGADDYIPKPFRPR
+92 
-107 ELISRIRNVLR
+107 VLR
-118 LTGSMGKTV
+118 CAIHID
-127 KLGDVVVDTEKGTAV
+127 GDW
-142 KNSRDLFLSALEYG
+142 YG

-171 SDRVSS
+171 SDRVFS
-177 AAYAQVLGYAKI
+177 AACAQVLGYAKI
-189 DSANERKPYLYVLG
+189 GSANEYKPYLYVLG
-203 GDVASGYYKTMPVH
+203 GDVASGYFKTMPVH

-262 RLGQDTPVYT
+262 RLGQDTPIYT

-285 RLENTEPRT
+285 MLENTEPRT

-316 LTAADTKSADQSL
+316 LTAADTKSTDQAP
-329 IHCYFKMHK
+329 IHCYFKLHK

-347 EMGYTQEHRYAYN
+347 EMGYTQEYRYAYN

-418 VGATRKQLRRMVLFE
+418 VGATKKQLRKMVLFE

-502 KRATGVSA
+502 KRATRVSA

-592 DLIYAAESDAS
+592 DLIYAAELDAS
-603 AAMTPDE
+603 AAMTPDA
-610 LLELLFSEPNVTGGT
+610 LLELLFSEQNVTGGT

-642 AMYADRFADFGMERE
+642 AMFADRFSDFGTESE

-700 IALDRNIELDRRLE
+700 IALDRNIELDRQLE
-714 KYVTLDSLQGDGC
+714 KYVTLDTLKGDGC

-756 YQNRDNENDII
+756 YQSRDNENDII
-767 ELPYE
+767 ELPHE

-831 SDHAASFENLATM
+831 SDHAASFENLATV

>member
-1 MIKILL
+1 MNVFNKVTLESL
-7 VEDDKIIVASLS
+7 KKNRTRTVVTIIGIMLS
-19 EYLNSEGYLVRSVS
+19 
-33 GQTAAMKL
+33 AAMIC
-41 LAEEKADLVL
+41 ASTTLVSSMQNFVL
-51 LDVSLAE
+51 RCEIYS
-58 GNGFAACRAIKA
+58 
-70 EFDIPVIFLTAS
+70 S
-82 GDEFSTVTGF
+82 GDW
-92 DLGADDYIPKPFRPR
+92 
-107 ELISRIRNVLR
+107 
-118 LTGSMGKTV
+118 
-127 KLGDVVVDTEKGTAV
+127 
-142 KNSRDLFLSALEYG
+142 YG

-171 SDRVSS
+171 SGKVSS

-189 DSANERKPYLYVLG
+189 GSANEYKPYLYVLG
-203 GDVASGYYKTMPVH
+203 GDAASGYFETMPVH
-217 LILGTLPKDSTEII
+217 LILGTLPKDPTEII

-242 NYKLGDTVTLDVG
+242 NYTLGDTVTLEVG
-255 DRTLDGR
+255 DRMLDGK
-262 RLGQDTPVYT
+262 RLGQDTPIYA
-272 YDSETQ
+272 YDSETHTE
-278 VEIMSGE
+278 VMSGE
-285 RLENTEPRT
+285 GLENTEPRT

-316 LTAADTKSADQSL
+316 LTAADTKSADQSP
-329 IHCYFKMHK
+329 IHCYFKLHK

-347 EMGYTQEHRYAYN
+347 EMGYTQEYRYAYN

-502 KRATGVSA
+502 KRATRVSA

-521 VSGRPVRTSKLAY
+521 VSGRPVRTSKLSY

-603 AAMTPDE
+603 AAMMPDA
-610 LLELLFSEPNVTGGT
+610 LLELLFSEQNVTGGT

-642 AMYADRFADFGMERE
+642 AMFADRFSNFCMESE
-657 DAAPKDFSISGY
+657 DRAPKKLGISGY

-681 LEKYNLKEAD
+681 LEKYDLKEAD
-691 YYDRDKPLG
+691 YYDRDNPLG

-714 KYVTLDSLQGDGC
+714 KYVTLDTLKGDVC

-756 YQNRDNENDII
+756 YQNRDNESDII

-831 SDHAASFENLATM
+831 SNHAASFENLATT

-863 TNRNVVTII
+863 TNRNVITII

-901 RRREFAMLKSVGMT
+901 RRREFAMLKSVGIT
-915 QKGFRRMMNYECLLY
+915 QKGFRRMMNCECLLY

-942 CGITYLIYRAVTTA
+942 CGITYLIYRAITTA

-983 MYSMS
+983 MYAMR

>member
-1 MIKILL
+1 MNVFNKVTLESLKKNRTRTI
-7 VEDDKIIVASLS
+7 VTIIGIMLS
-19 EYLNSEGYLVRSVS
+19 
-33 GQTAAMKL
+33 AAMIC
-41 LAEEKADLVL
+41 ASTTFVSSMQNFVL
-51 LDVSLAE
+51 RCEIYS
-58 GNGFAACRAIKA
+58 
-70 EFDIPVIFLTAS
+70 S
-82 GDEFSTVTGF
+82 GDWH
-92 DLGADDYIPKPFRPR
+92 
-107 ELISRIRNVLR
+107 
-118 LTGSMGKTV
+118 
-127 KLGDVVVDTEKGTAV
+127 
-142 KNSRDLFLSALEYG
+142 G

-171 SDRVSS
+171 SGKVSS

-189 DSANERKPYLYVLG
+189 DSANEHKPYLYVLG
-203 GDVASGYYKTMPVH
+203 GDVASGYFETMPVH
-217 LILGTLPKDSTEII
+217 LILGTLPKDPTEII

-242 NYKLGDTVTLDVG
+242 NYTLGDTVTLEVG

-302 RPTFEDYSAPGYTA
+302 RPAFEDYAAPGYTA
-316 LTAADTKSADQSL
+316 LTAADTKSAEQSP
-329 IHCYFKMHK
+329 IHCYFKLHK

-347 EMGYTQEHRYAYN
+347 ETGYTQEYGYAYN
-360 TKVLLYSGTAPF
+360 TKILLYSGAAPF

-410 RQFGLLSS
+410 KQFGLLSS
-418 VGATRKQLRRMVLFE
+418 VGATKKQLRRMVLFE
-433 ALAVSIV
+433 ALAVSAV

-456 LLLIGDKFFSIVRVD
+456 LLLIGDKFSSIVRAD
-471 IPMRL
+471 IPMRI
-476 CVSWQAVVIAAV
+476 CVSWQAVLIAAA
-488 IALVTVLISAWIPS
+488 IALITVLISAWIPS
-502 KRATGVSA
+502 KRATRVSA

-603 AAMTPDE
+603 AAMTPDA
-610 LLELLFSEPNVTGGT
+610 LLELLFSEQNVTGGT

-642 AMYADRFADFGMERE
+642 AMFAGRFADFGMERE
-657 DAAPKDFSISGY
+657 DAAPKDLGISGY
-669 LYFVADAEFNRL
+669 LYFVADTEFNRL

-691 YYDRDKPLG
+691 YYDRDNPLG
-700 IALDRNIELDRRLE
+700 IALDRNIEFDRRLE
-714 KYVTLDSLQGDGC
+714 KFVTLDTLKGDGC
-727 VIEGLYYVEID
+727 MIEGLYYAEID

-756 YQNRDNENDII
+756 YQNRDNESDII

-812 VVPEA
+812 VVPKA

-831 SDHAASFENLATM
+831 SNHAASFENLATM

-863 TNRNVVTII
+863 TNRNVITII

>member
-1 MIKILL
+1 MNVFNKVTLESLKKNRTRTI
-7 VEDDKIIVASLS
+7 VTIIGIMLS
-19 EYLNSEGYLVRSVS
+19 
-33 GQTAAMKL
+33 AAMIC
-41 LAEEKADLVL
+41 ASTTLV
-51 LDVSLAE
+51 SSMQ
-58 GNGFAACRAIKA
+58 NF
-70 EFDIPVIFLTAS
+70 
-82 GDEFSTVTGF
+82 
-92 DLGADDYIPKPFRPR
+92 
-107 ELISRIRNVLR
+107 VLR
-118 LTGSMGKTV
+118 CAIHID
-127 KLGDVVVDTEKGTAV
+127 GDW
-142 KNSRDLFLSALEYG
+142 YG

-203 GDVASGYYKTMPVH
+203 GDVASGYFKTMPVH

-329 IHCYFKMHK
+329 IHCYFKLHK

-347 EMGYTQEHRYAYN
+347 EMGYTQEYRYAYN

-488 IALVTVLISAWIPS
+488 IVLVTVLISAWIPS
-502 KRATGVSA
+502 KRATRISA

-563 MSIVLFVSAA
+563 MSIVLFVSAT
-573 AFTDYMMES
+573 AFTDYMTES

-603 AAMTPDE
+603 AAMTPDA
-610 LLELLFSEPNVTGGT
+610 LLELLFSEQNVTGGT

-642 AMYADRFADFGMERE
+642 AMFADRFSNFGMERE
-657 DAAPKDFSISGY
+657 DATPKDLSISGY

-714 KYVTLDSLQGDGC
+714 KYVTLDTLKGDGC

-756 YQNRDNENDII
+756 YQSRDNENDII
-767 ELPYE
+767 ELPYG

-831 SDHAASFENLATM
+831 SNHTASFENLATV

-983 MYSMS
+983 MYSMN
-988 KVKKDNPIDAL
+988 KVKKDDPIDAL

>member
-1 MIKILL
+1 MNVFSKVTLESL
-7 VEDDKIIVASLS
+7 KKNRTRTVVTIIGIMLS
-19 EYLNSEGYLVRSVS
+19 
-33 GQTAAMKL
+33 AAMIC
-41 LAEEKADLVL
+41 ASTTFVSSMQNFVL
-51 LDVSLAE
+51 RCEIYS
-58 GNGFAACRAIKA
+58 
-70 EFDIPVIFLTAS
+70 S
-82 GDEFSTVTGF
+82 GDW
-92 DLGADDYIPKPFRPR
+92 
-107 ELISRIRNVLR
+107 
-118 LTGSMGKTV
+118 
-127 KLGDVVVDTEKGTAV
+127 
-142 KNSRDLFLSALEYG
+142 YG

-171 SDRVSS
+171 SGKVSS

-189 DSANERKPYLYVLG
+189 GSANEYKPYLYVLG
-203 GDVASGYYKTMPVH
+203 GDAASGYFETMPVH
-217 LILGTLPKDSTEII
+217 LLLGTLPKDSTEII

-242 NYKLGDTVTLDVG
+242 NYTLGDTVTLEVG
-255 DRTLDGR
+255 DRTLDGK

-272 YDSETQ
+272 YDSETHTE
-278 VEIMSGE
+278 VMSGE

-302 RPTFEDYSAPGYTA
+302 RPAFEDYAAPGYTA
-316 LTAADTKSADQSL
+316 LTAADTKSAEQSP
-329 IHCYFKMHK
+329 IHCYFKLHK

-347 EMGYTQEHRYAYN
+347 EMGYTQEYRYAYN

-433 ALAVSIV
+433 ALTVSAV

-456 LLLIGDKFFSIVRVD
+456 LLLIGDKFSSIVRAD

-510 VEAIRQSMDIK
+510 VEAIRQSIDIK

-603 AAMTPDE
+603 AAMTPDA
-610 LLELLFSEPNVTGGT
+610 LLELLFSEQNVTGGT

-657 DAAPKDFSISGY
+657 DAAPKELSISGY
-669 LYFVADAEFNRL
+669 LYFVADVEFNRL
-681 LEKYNLKEAD
+681 LEKYDLKEAD

-714 KYVTLDSLQGDGC
+714 KYVTLDTLQGDGC

-793 SRSTP
+793 SLSTP

-831 SDHAASFENLATM
+831 SDHTASFENLATV

-857 YAANAE
+857 YAANEE
-863 TNRNVVTII
+863 TNRNVITII

-983 MYSMS
+983 MYAMR

>member
-1 MIKILL
+1 MSVFSKVTLESL
-7 VEDDKIIVASLS
+7 KKNRTRTVVTIIGIMLS
-19 EYLNSEGYLVRSVS
+19 
-33 GQTAAMKL
+33 AAMIC
-41 LAEEKADLVL
+41 ASTTLV
-51 LDVSLAE
+51 SSMQ
-58 GNGFAACRAIKA
+58 NF
-70 EFDIPVIFLTAS
+70 
-82 GDEFSTVTGF
+82 
-92 DLGADDYIPKPFRPR
+92 
-107 ELISRIRNVLR
+107 VLR
-118 LTGSMGKTV
+118 CAIHID
-127 KLGDVVVDTEKGTAV
+127 GDWHGV
-142 KNSRDLFLSALEYG
+142 
-156 AVYDAAYKDYEDIRD
+156 VYDAAYKDYEDIRD

-203 GDVASGYYKTMPVH
+203 GDVASGYFETMPVH
-217 LILGTLPKDSTEII
+217 LLLGTLPKDSTEII

-255 DRTLDGR
+255 DRMLDGR
-262 RLGQDTPVYT
+262 RLGQGTPVYT

-278 VEIMSGE
+278 VEVMSGE

-302 RPTFEDYSAPGYTA
+302 RPAFEDYSAPGYTA
-316 LTAADTKSADQSL
+316 LTAADPKSAEQSP
-329 IHCYFKMHK
+329 IHCYFKLHK

-347 EMGYTQEHRYAYN
+347 EMGYTQEYRYAYN
-360 TKVLLYSGTAPF
+360 TKVLLYSGATRF

-440 GIPLGILVGIG
+440 GIPLGILAGIG

-456 LLLIGDKFFSIVRVD
+456 LLLIGDRFFSIVRVD

-502 KRATGVSA
+502 KRATRVSA

-603 AAMTPDE
+603 SAMTPDA
-610 LLELLFSEPNVTGGT
+610 LLELLFSEQNVTGGT

-642 AMYADRFADFGMERE
+642 AMFADRFADFGMERE
-657 DAAPKDFSISGY
+657 DRAPKELGISGY

-691 YYDRDKPLG
+691 YYDRDNPLG
-700 IALDRNIELDRRLE
+700 IALDRNIEFDRRLE
-714 KYVTLDSLQGDGC
+714 KYVTLDTLKGDGC

-767 ELPYE
+767 ELPYG

-798 VAINMIYPYSMLES
+798 VAINMIYPYSMLDR

-831 SDHAASFENLATM
+831 SNHTASFENLATV

-983 MYSMS
+983 MYAMS

>member
-1 MIKILL
+1 
-7 VEDDKIIVASLS
+7 
-19 EYLNSEGYLVRSVS
+19 
-33 GQTAAMKL
+33 
-41 LAEEKADLVL
+41 
-51 LDVSLAE
+51 
-58 GNGFAACRAIKA
+58 
-70 EFDIPVIFLTAS
+70 
-82 GDEFSTVTGF
+82 
-92 DLGADDYIPKPFRPR
+92 
-107 ELISRIRNVLR
+107 
-118 LTGSMGKTV
+118 
-127 KLGDVVVDTEKGTAV
+127 
-142 KNSRDLFLSALEYG
+142 
-156 AVYDAAYKDYEDIRD
+156 
-171 SDRVSS
+171 
-177 AAYAQVLGYAKI
+177 
-189 DSANERKPYLYVLG
+189 
-203 GDVASGYYKTMPVH
+203 MPVH

-242 NYKLGDTVTLDVG
+242 NYTLGDTVTLDVG

-316 LTAADTKSADQSL
+316 LTAADTKSADQAP
-329 IHCYFKMHK
+329 IHCYFKLHK

-347 EMGYTQEHRYAYN
+347 EMGYTQEYRYAYN

-433 ALAVSIV
+433 ALAVSAV

-502 KRATGVSA
+502 KRATRVSA

-603 AAMTPDE
+603 SAMTPDA
-610 LLELLFSEPNVTGGT
+610 LLELLFSEQNVTGGT

-642 AMYADRFADFGMERE
+642 AMFAGRFADFGMERE
-657 DAAPKDFSISGY
+657 DAAPKELGISGY

-691 YYDRDKPLG
+691 YYDREKPLG
-700 IALDRNIELDRRLE
+700 LALDRNIELDRRLE
-714 KYVTLDSLQGDGC
+714 KYVTLDTLKGDGC

-831 SDHAASFENLATM
+831 SNHTASFENLAPV

>member
-1 MIKILL
+1 MNVFNKVTLESL
-7 VEDDKIIVASLS
+7 KKNRTRTVVTIIGIMLS
-19 EYLNSEGYLVRSVS
+19 
-33 GQTAAMKL
+33 AAMIC
-41 LAEEKADLVL
+41 ASTTFVSSMQNFVL
-51 LDVSLAE
+51 RCEIYS
-58 GNGFAACRAIKA
+58 
-70 EFDIPVIFLTAS
+70 S
-82 GDEFSTVTGF
+82 GDWH
-92 DLGADDYIPKPFRPR
+92 
-107 ELISRIRNVLR
+107 
-118 LTGSMGKTV
+118 
-127 KLGDVVVDTEKGTAV
+127 
-142 KNSRDLFLSALEYG
+142 G
-156 AVYDAAYKDYEDIRD
+156 AVYDAVYKDYEDIRD
-171 SDRVSS
+171 SGKVSS
-177 AAYAQVLGYAKI
+177 AAHAQVLGYAKI

-203 GDVASGYYKTMPVH
+203 GDVASGYFETMPVH
-217 LILGTLPKDSTEII
+217 LILGTLPKDPTEII

-242 NYKLGDTVTLDVG
+242 NYTLGDTVTLDVG
-255 DRTLDGR
+255 DRTLDGK
-262 RLGQDTPVYT
+262 RLGQDTPVYA
-272 YDSETQ
+272 YDSEMQ
-278 VEIMSGE
+278 VEVMSGE

-302 RPTFEDYSAPGYTA
+302 RPAFEDYFAPGYTA
-316 LTAADTKSADQSL
+316 LTAADTKSADQSP
-329 IHCYFKMHK
+329 IHCYFKLHK

-347 EMGYTQEHRYAYN
+347 EMGYTQEYRYAYN

-433 ALAVSIV
+433 ALAVSAV

-456 LLLIGDKFFSIVRVD
+456 LLLIGDKFSSIVRAD
-471 IPMRL
+471 IPMRI

-502 KRATGVSA
+502 KRATRVSA

-573 AFTDYMMES
+573 AFTDYMTES

-603 AAMTPDE
+603 STMTPDA
-610 LLELLFSEPNVTGGT
+610 LLELLFSEQNVTGGT

-642 AMYADRFADFGMERE
+642 AMFADRFSNLGMESE
-657 DAAPKDFSISGY
+657 DRAPKELGISGY

-681 LEKYNLKEAD
+681 LEKYNLMEAD

-700 IALDRNIELDRRLE
+700 IALDRNIEFDRRLE
-714 KYVTLDSLQGDGC
+714 KYVTLDTLKGDGC

-738 GYYRK
+738 GYYRI

-798 VAINMIYPYSMLES
+798 VAINMIYPHSMLES
-812 VVPEA
+812 VIPEA

-831 SDHAASFENLATM
+831 SNHAASFENLATM

-863 TNRNVVTII
+863 TNRNVITII

-915 QKGFRRMMNYECLLY
+915 QKGFRRMMNCECLLY

>member
-1 MIKILL
+1 MNVFSKVTLESL
-7 VEDDKIIVASLS
+7 KKNRTRTVVTIIGIMLS
-19 EYLNSEGYLVRSVS
+19 
-33 GQTAAMKL
+33 AAMIC
-41 LAEEKADLVL
+41 ASTTFVSSMQNFVL
-51 LDVSLAE
+51 RCEIYS
-58 GNGFAACRAIKA
+58 
-70 EFDIPVIFLTAS
+70 S
-82 GDEFSTVTGF
+82 GDWH
-92 DLGADDYIPKPFRPR
+92 
-107 ELISRIRNVLR
+107 
-118 LTGSMGKTV
+118 
-127 KLGDVVVDTEKGTAV
+127 
-142 KNSRDLFLSALEYG
+142 G

-171 SDRVSS
+171 SGKVSS

-189 DSANERKPYLYVLG
+189 GSANEYKPYLYVLG
-203 GDVASGYYKTMPVH
+203 GDAASGYFETMPVH
-217 LILGTLPKDSTEII
+217 LLLGTLPKDSTEII

-242 NYKLGDTVTLDVG
+242 NYTLGDTVTLEVG
-255 DRTLDGR
+255 DRTLDGK

-272 YDSETQ
+272 YDSETHTE
-278 VEIMSGE
+278 VMSGE

-316 LTAADTKSADQSL
+316 LTAADTKSADQAP
-329 IHCYFKMHK
+329 IHCYFKLHK

-433 ALAVSIV
+433 ALTVSAV

-456 LLLIGDKFFSIVRVD
+456 LLLIGDKFSSIVRAD
-471 IPMRL
+471 IPMRI

-502 KRATGVSA
+502 KRATRVSA

-603 AAMTPDE
+603 SAMRPDA
-610 LLELLFSEPNVTGGT
+610 LLELLFSEQNVTGGT

-642 AMYADRFADFGMERE
+642 AMYAGHFADFGMERE
-657 DAAPKDFSISGY
+657 DATPKDLGISGY
-669 LYFVADAEFNRL
+669 LYFVADTEFNRL

-700 IALDRNIELDRRLE
+700 IALDRNIEFDRRLE
-714 KYVTLDSLQGDGC
+714 KYVTLDTLKGDGC

-756 YQNRDNENDII
+756 YQNRDNESNII

-831 SDHAASFENLATM
+831 SNHAASFENLATM

-983 MYSMS
+983 MYAMR

>member
-1 MIKILL
+1 MNVFNKVTLESL
-7 VEDDKIIVASLS
+7 KKNRTRTVVTIIGIMLS
-19 EYLNSEGYLVRSVS
+19 
-33 GQTAAMKL
+33 AAMIC
-41 LAEEKADLVL
+41 ASTTFVSSMQNFVL
-51 LDVSLAE
+51 RCEIYS
-58 GNGFAACRAIKA
+58 
-70 EFDIPVIFLTAS
+70 S
-82 GDEFSTVTGF
+82 GDWH
-92 DLGADDYIPKPFRPR
+92 
-107 ELISRIRNVLR
+107 
-118 LTGSMGKTV
+118 
-127 KLGDVVVDTEKGTAV
+127 
-142 KNSRDLFLSALEYG
+142 G

-171 SDRVSS
+171 SGKVSS

-203 GDVASGYYKTMPVH
+203 GDAASGYFETMPVH
-217 LILGTLPKDSTEII
+217 LLLGTLPKDSTEII

-242 NYKLGDTVTLDVG
+242 NYTLGDTVTLEVG
-255 DRTLDGR
+255 DRTLDGK

-272 YDSETQ
+272 YDSETHTE
-278 VEIMSGE
+278 VMSGE

-302 RPTFEDYSAPGYTA
+302 RPAFEDYSAPGYTA
-316 LTAADTKSADQSL
+316 LTAADPKSAEQSL
-329 IHCYFKMHK
+329 IHCYFKLHK

-347 EMGYTQEHRYAYN
+347 EMGYTQEYRYAYN

-410 RQFGLLSS
+410 KQFGLLSS
-418 VGATRKQLRRMVLFE
+418 VGATKKQLRRMVLFE
-433 ALAVSIV
+433 ALAVSAV

-456 LLLIGDKFFSIVRVD
+456 LLLIGDKFSSIVRAD

-502 KRATGVSA
+502 KRATRVSA

-540 GVLAGKH
+540 SVLAGKH

-603 AAMTPDE
+603 AAMTPDT
-610 LLELLFSEPNVTGGT
+610 LLELLFSEQNVTGGT
-625 YTKKQFLQG
+625 YTKKQFFQG

-642 AMYADRFADFGMERE
+642 AIYADRFADFGMERE
-657 DAAPKDFSISGY
+657 DRAPKELSISGY
-669 LYFVADAEFNRL
+669 LYFVADAEFNKL
-681 LEKYNLKEAD
+681 LEKYNLKESD
-691 YYDRDKPLG
+691 YYGRDKPLG

-714 KYVTLDSLQGDGC
+714 KYVTLDTLKGDGC

-756 YQNRDNENDII
+756 YQNRDNESDII

-831 SDHAASFENLATM
+831 SNHAASFENLATV

>member
-1 MIKILL
+1 MNVFNKVTLESLEKNRTRTI
-7 VEDDKIIVASLS
+7 VTIIGIMLS
-19 EYLNSEGYLVRSVS
+19 
-33 GQTAAMKL
+33 AAMIC
-41 LAEEKADLVL
+41 ASTTLV
-51 LDVSLAE
+51 S
-58 GNGFAACRAIKA
+58 
-70 EFDIPVIFLTAS
+70 S
-82 GDEFSTVTGF
+82 M
-92 DLGADDYIPKPFRPR
+92 
-107 ELISRIRNVLR
+107 RNFVLR
-118 LTGSMGKTV
+118 CAIHID
-127 KLGDVVVDTEKGTAV
+127 GDW
-142 KNSRDLFLSALEYG
+142 YG

-203 GDVASGYYKTMPVH
+203 GDVASGYFKTMPVH

-316 LTAADTKSADQSL
+316 LTAADTKSADQAP
-329 IHCYFKMHK
+329 IHCYFKLHK

-347 EMGYTQEHRYAYN
+347 EMGYTQEYRYAYN

-456 LLLIGDKFFSIVRVD
+456 LLLIGDKFFSIVRVA

-502 KRATGVSA
+502 KRATRVSA

-603 AAMTPDE
+603 AAMTPDA

-642 AMYADRFADFGMERE
+642 AMFADRFSSFGTESE
-657 DAAPKDFSISGY
+657 DAAPKELGISGY

-714 KYVTLDSLQGDGC
+714 KYVTLDTLQGDGC

-812 VVPEA
+812 VIPEA

-831 SDHAASFENLATM
+831 SNHTASFENLATV

-882 ISLIAAANVFNT
+882 ISLIAVANVFNT

-988 KVKKDNPIDAL
+988 KVKKTIPSTP
-999 KNENL
+999 

>member
-1 MIKILL
+1 MNVFSKVTLESLKKNRTRTI
-7 VEDDKIIVASLS
+7 VTIIGIMLS
-19 EYLNSEGYLVRSVS
+19 
-33 GQTAAMKL
+33 AAMIC
-41 LAEEKADLVL
+41 ASTTFVSSMQNFVL
-51 LDVSLAE
+51 RCEIYS
-58 GNGFAACRAIKA
+58 
-70 EFDIPVIFLTAS
+70 S
-82 GDEFSTVTGF
+82 GDW
-92 DLGADDYIPKPFRPR
+92 
-107 ELISRIRNVLR
+107 
-118 LTGSMGKTV
+118 
-127 KLGDVVVDTEKGTAV
+127 
-142 KNSRDLFLSALEYG
+142 YG

-189 DSANERKPYLYVLG
+189 GSANERKPYLYVLG
-203 GDVASGYYKTMPVH
+203 GDVASGYFKTMPVH

-242 NYKLGDTVTLDVG
+242 NYTLGDTVTLDVG

-272 YDSETQ
+272 YDSETHT
-278 VEIMSGE
+278 EIMSGE

-329 IHCYFKMHK
+329 IHCYFKLHK
-338 PAGVYDFMK
+338 PAGVYDFMR
-347 EMGYTQEHRYAYN
+347 EMGYTQEYRYAYN

-456 LLLIGDKFFSIVRVD
+456 LLLIGDKFSSIVRAD

-476 CVSWQAVVIAAV
+476 CVSWQAVVIAAA
-488 IALVTVLISAWIPS
+488 IALITVLISAWIPS

-540 GVLAGKH
+540 SVLAGKH

-603 AAMTPDE
+603 AAMTPDA
-610 LLELLFSEPNVTGGT
+610 LLELLFSEQNVTGGT

-642 AMYADRFADFGMERE
+642 AMFADRFADFGMERE
-657 DAAPKDFSISGY
+657 DATPKELSISGY

-691 YYDRDKPLG
+691 YYDREKPLG
-700 IALDRNIELDRRLE
+700 LALDRNIELDRRLE
-714 KYVTLDSLQGDGC
+714 KYVTLDTLKGDGC

-798 VAINMIYPYSMLES
+798 VAINMIYPYSMIES

-831 SDHAASFENLATM
+831 SDHAASFENLATV

-915 QKGFRRMMNYECLLY
+915 QKGFRRMMNCECLLY

-942 CGITYLIYRAVTTA
+942 CGITYLIYRAITTA

-983 MYSMS
+983 MYAMR

>member
-1 MIKILL
+1 MNVFNKVTLESLKKNRTRTI
-7 VEDDKIIVASLS
+7 VTIIGIMLS
-19 EYLNSEGYLVRSVS
+19 
-33 GQTAAMKL
+33 AAMIC
-41 LAEEKADLVL
+41 ASTTFVSSMQNFVL
-51 LDVSLAE
+51 RCEIYS
-58 GNGFAACRAIKA
+58 
-70 EFDIPVIFLTAS
+70 S
-82 GDEFSTVTGF
+82 GDWH
-92 DLGADDYIPKPFRPR
+92 
-107 ELISRIRNVLR
+107 
-118 LTGSMGKTV
+118 
-127 KLGDVVVDTEKGTAV
+127 
-142 KNSRDLFLSALEYG
+142 G

-171 SDRVSS
+171 SGKVSS

-203 GDVASGYYKTMPVH
+203 GDVASSYFETMPVH
-217 LILGTLPKDSTEII
+217 LILGALPKDSTEII

-316 LTAADTKSADQSL
+316 LTAADPKSADQSL
-329 IHCYFKMHK
+329 IHCYFKLHK

-347 EMGYTQEHRYAYN
+347 EMGYTQEYRYAYN

-456 LLLIGDKFFSIVRVD
+456 LLLIGDKFSSIVRAD
-471 IPMRL
+471 IPMRI

-610 LLELLFSEPNVTGGT
+610 LLDLLFSDQNVTGGT

-642 AMYADRFADFGMERE
+642 AMFADRFSNFGMESE
-657 DAAPKDFSISGY
+657 DRAPKELGISGY
-669 LYFVADAEFNRL
+669 LYFVADTEFNRL

-700 IALDRNIELDRRLE
+700 IALDRNIGFDRRLE
-714 KYVTLDSLQGDGC
+714 KYVTMDTLQGDGC

-767 ELPYE
+767 ERPYE

-831 SDHAASFENLATM
+831 SNHTASFENLAPV

-863 TNRNVVTII
+863 TDRNVVTII

-983 MYSMS
+983 MYAMR

>member
-1 MIKILL
+1 MNVFSKVTLESL
-7 VEDDKIIVASLS
+7 KKNRTRTVVTIIGIMLS
-19 EYLNSEGYLVRSVS
+19 
-33 GQTAAMKL
+33 AAMIC
-41 LAEEKADLVL
+41 ASTTFVSSMQNFVL
-51 LDVSLAE
+51 RCEIYS
-58 GNGFAACRAIKA
+58 
-70 EFDIPVIFLTAS
+70 S
-82 GDEFSTVTGF
+82 GDWH
-92 DLGADDYIPKPFRPR
+92 
-107 ELISRIRNVLR
+107 
-118 LTGSMGKTV
+118 
-127 KLGDVVVDTEKGTAV
+127 
-142 KNSRDLFLSALEYG
+142 G

-203 GDVASGYYKTMPVH
+203 GDAASGYFETMPVH
-217 LILGTLPKDSTEII
+217 LLLGTLPKDPTEII

-242 NYKLGDTVTLDVG
+242 NYTLGDTVTLDVG

-272 YDSETQ
+272 YDSETHT
-278 VEIMSGE
+278 EIMSGE

-316 LTAADTKSADQSL
+316 LTAADTKSADQSP
-329 IHCYFKMHK
+329 IHCYFKLHK

-347 EMGYTQEHRYAYN
+347 EMGYTQEYRYAYN

-603 AAMTPDE
+603 STMTPDA
-610 LLELLFSEPNVTGGT
+610 LLELLFSEQNVTGGT

-657 DAAPKDFSISGY
+657 DAAPKDLGISGY

-691 YYDRDKPLG
+691 YYDRDNPLG
-700 IALDRNIELDRRLE
+700 IALDRNIEFDRRLE
-714 KYVTLDSLQGDGC
+714 KYVTLDTLKGDGC

-756 YQNRDNENDII
+756 YQNRDNESDII
-767 ELPYE
+767 ELPYG

-831 SDHAASFENLATM
+831 SNHAASFENLATM

-915 QKGFRRMMNYECLLY
+915 QKGFRRMMNCECLLY

-983 MYSMS
+983 MYAMR